1 MKRKGTII
9 LAMLLVFVIE
19 VCLIYTLKD
28 KMDTLLQ
35 FTKKENYALVLKALR
50 LAHRED
56 LIGYGRNCLINPP
69 KSLSERTKNKPKQN
83 KLSTNKGGAKNGK
96 NTGRKSGFTKGK
108 RRS

>member
-35 FTKKENYALVLKALR
+35 FTKIFLVFLLVLLAGQLR
-50 LAHRED
+50 DA
-56 LIGYGRNCLINPP
+56 
-69 KSLSERTKNKPKQN
+69 
-83 KLSTNKGGAKNGK
+83 
-96 NTGRKSGFTKGK
+96 GK
-108 RRS
+108 RE